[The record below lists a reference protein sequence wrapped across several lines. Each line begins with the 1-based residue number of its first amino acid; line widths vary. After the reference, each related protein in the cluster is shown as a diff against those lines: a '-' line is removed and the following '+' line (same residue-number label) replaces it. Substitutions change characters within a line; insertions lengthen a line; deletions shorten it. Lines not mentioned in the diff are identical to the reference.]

1 MKKKKDRVFIYDTTL
16 RDGAQSE
23 GVSFS
28 TEDKIEILKKLDSF
42 GIDFV
47 EGGWPSS
54 NPKDDEFFA
63 QASKLKLRR
72 TALTAFGS
80 TCRHDVPAENDAG
93 MKALA
98 AAGAEW
104 VCIFGKAWDFHVTEA
119 LKIPLNENLRMV
131 GDSVAYLKGNG
142 KKVIFDCEHFFD
154 GHKKNR
160 NYAMDVVRA
169 AVNGG
174 ADWIILC
181 DTNGGSLP
189 GEVSAA
195 TRDVIRAVDAKVGIH
210 CHNDSDLAVACSLA
224 AVESG
229 ARMVQG
235 TINGIG
241 ERCGN
246 ANLCSIM
253 PDLSIKMGY
262 DIGKMDL
269 TKLSALSGF
278 VGETANMSPHPGLP
292 YVGERAFAHKG
303 GMHISALS
311 RDTRTYEHVSPDS
324 VGNKRKILI
333 SDLAGRASISAKL
346 KELGISGNDEEN
358 REILGLIKDLEAE
371 GYQFD
376 YAEASFEMLVK
387 RFKGEIVR
395 PFNVIGFRMYID
407 EIGEKGI
414 VSEASVKVVDRFG
427 NIEHTA
433 SDGDGP
439 VNALDGALRKALARF
454 YPVLNSVRLIDYK
467 VRVLDEKAA
476 TAATVRVLIRSTDG
490 SDSWTT
496 VGVSKNVIEASF
508 LALVDS
514 MEYAVI
520 KHESTKQG
528 KKKKK

>member
-1 MKKKKDRVFIYDTTL
+1 MKKKNRVFIYDTTL

-23 GVSFS
+23 GISFS
-28 TEDKIEILKKLDSF
+28 VEDKIEIIKKLDAF

-54 NPKDDEFFA
+54 NPKDSELFKLA
-63 QASKLKLRR
+63 PGLKLSK
-72 TALTAFGS
+72 TKLTAFGS
-80 TCRHDVPAENDAG
+80 TCKHGTAADKDAG
-93 MKALA
+93 LKALA
-98 AAGAEW
+98 DSCAEY
-104 VCIFGKAWDFHVTEA
+104 VCIFGKSWDFHVTDA
-119 LKIPLNENLRMV
+119 LKIPLADNLKMV
-131 GDSVAYLKGNG
+131 EDSVKYLTKKG

-154 GHKKNR
+154 GYKN
-160 NYAMDVVRA
+160 NKAYAVDVVKA
-169 AVNGG
+169 AVKGG
-174 ADWIILC
+174 AEWVVLC

-189 GEVSAA
+189 ADVAAA
-195 TRDVIRAVDAKVGIH
+195 TKDVIDSVKANVGIH

-253 PDLSIKMGY
+253 PDLAIKMGY
-262 DIGKMDL
+262 DIGSIDL
-269 TKLSALSGF
+269 TKLTALSGF

-303 GMHISALS
+303 GMHVSALS
-311 RDTRTYEHVSPDS
+311 RDPKTYEHVSPEK

-333 SDLAGRASISAKL
+333 SDMSGKASISAKL
-346 KELGISGNDEEN
+346 KEFGISGEDKDSK
-358 REILGLIKDLEAE
+358 EILRRIKDLEAK
-371 GYQFD
+371 GYQFEG
-376 YAEASFEMLVK
+376 AEASFELLVK
-387 RFKGEIVR
+387 RFKQDFVP
-395 PFNVIGFRMYID
+395 PFDVVGFRLYID
-407 EIGEKGI
+407 EVGENDI
-414 VSEASVKVVDRFG
+414 LSEASVKVADRHG

-454 YPVLNSVRLIDYK
+454 YPVLNTIRLTDYK

-490 SDSWTT
+490 KDSWTT
-496 VGVSKNVIEASF
+496 VGVSPNVIEASL

-514 MEYAVI
+514 MEYAI
-520 KHESTKQG
+520 LKHESG
-528 KKKKK
+528 KKKK